1 MLCIF
6 FTIFQSIINGYDSLV
21 QMSSSLCAA
30 WCHLFV
36 ALSEKSCLPL
46 GISAINSSNFHFL
59 NLSIFLIYCI
69 LVQPTKLKVVV
80 ARCDNVNF
88 FSVEPPHL
96 HPTDFMMENPDM
108 TTPTAPLTLRI
119 IMQGKVSSS
128 WHIRHGIFAN
138 RENHAKLCCLPTTA
152 VAVML
157 VTGSNPQSHV
167 GPPSF

>member
-30 WCHLFV
+30 WCHLFD

-88 FSVEPPHL
+88 FFCRTSSPPPHRL
-96 HPTDFMMENPDM
+96 YDGEPRHDHTHRPPHPQDHHAGQGE
-108 TTPTAPLTLRI
+108 L
-119 IMQGKVSSS
+119 IMAYSS
-128 WHIRHGIFAN
+128 WHF
-138 RENHAKLCCLPTTA
+138 RE
-152 VAVML
+152 
-157 VTGSNPQSHV
+157 
-167 GPPSF
+167 